1 MHNQLPSNLDMDEF
15 TSLVCST
22 NVAGIDAGASL
33 WKLFCAGKNA
43 EMELLP
49 SGSIEHVQHQV
60 ARWAPSAVGIT
71 GAKAGVVAAALSSVQ
86 TLPVN
91 EFAAWGVGASE
102 LARLGDI
109 VLPQHHLL
117 VSIGTGTFI
126 LEIKGNKATRIS
138 GSTLGGGTLLGLSS
152 LIGCS
157 GFFSDLVALASRGER
172 SGVDLLVSDIV
183 PCADNLLTLKDTV
196 ASFAKLDSRDRA
208 DLAHALIW
216 LIGENIGILCN
227 AIARPLGIQTIVFGG
242 GTLAEND
249 ILHRVL
255 RETLK
260 DRGNDALFLPKGAF
274 CGAVG
279 AALFVNV

>member
-1 MHNQLPSNLDMDEF
+1 MDK
-15 TSLVCST
+15 LAPLLCST
-22 NVAGIDAGASL
+22 NAVGIDAGASL
-33 WKLFCAGKNA
+33 WKLFWAGKNA
-43 EMELLP
+43 DMELLP
-49 SGSIEHVQHQV
+49 SGSIEHVQFHV

-91 EFAAWGVGASE
+91 EFAAWGVGAFE

-109 VLPQHHLL
+109 LLPQHYLL
-117 VSIGTGTFI
+117 VSIGTGTSI

-138 GSTLGGGTLLGLSS
+138 GSTLGGGTFLGLSS
-152 LIGCS
+152 LLSCS
-157 GFFSDLVALASRGER
+157 GSFSDLLALASRGER

-183 PCADNLLTLKDTV
+183 PSADNLALTLNDTV
-196 ASFAKLDSRDRA
+196 ASFAKLDSRNPA

-227 AIARPLGIQTIVFGG
+227 AIARLLGIQTIVFGG
-242 GTLAEND
+242 GTLAENH

-279 AALFVNV
+279 AALFVNE